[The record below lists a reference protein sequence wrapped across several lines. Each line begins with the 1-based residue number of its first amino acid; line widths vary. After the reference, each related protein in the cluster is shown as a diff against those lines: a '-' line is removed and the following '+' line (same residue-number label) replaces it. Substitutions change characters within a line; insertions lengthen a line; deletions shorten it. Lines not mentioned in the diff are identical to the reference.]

1 MNKEKGKPKIP
12 PTTSEEQQIVTL
24 AAGGMS
30 TTRIAQTLGRSRGF
44 VKHTVNEPGIQC
56 AISEEKA
63 ELSLIF
69 KAKSRAII
77 ESIDGDVIEKG
88 NLLQRATSAAICLD
102 KSLLLSGDL
111 PQVSVT
117 VLLDLVTA
125 ARDVRDAEDAR
136 LRGEYCATH
145 KLPATITGQ

>member
-1 MNKEKGKPKIP
+1 
-12 PTTSEEQQIVTL
+12 
-24 AAGGMS
+24 
-30 TTRIAQTLGRSRGF
+30 

-125 ARDVRDAEDAR
+125 ARDMRDAEDAR